1 MITLST
7 PNGPT
12 VQYASTDIAVAMMDF
27 ARTHMT
33 GYLVQAIEDPEA
45 KFACASKQSKSTT
58 NLPPPPPPSP
68 CTEGHRDDTGKTTSS
83 TFTVDVLGTKG
94 AW

>member
-1 MITLST
+1 MSMITLST

-45 KFACASKQSKSTT
+45 KFGMRFEAIQINNELTST
-58 NLPPPPPPSP
+58 PI
-68 CTEGHRDDTGKTTSS
+68 
-83 TFTVDVLGTKG
+83 TVH
-94 AW
+94 